1 MPRERS
7 IQYAMAA
14 IIVGATLLGAL
25 ILAGQLAGAGAGT
38 FDDVVQTAPLATL
51 YALAGVLVLTGV
63 PGHPVGRLLLAA
75 GASAG
80 VAAAGLSWSS
90 WAPAG
95 WFGQWAWWPP
105 LGLVTLALLVFPDGR
120 LPSRRWRPVAVTVAV
135 ATAATALA
143 LAVAAIDHPRS
154 LLTSVIEFTPR
165 AQTWIRIGL
174 GFGVVGLA
182 GLGAAVGS
190 LWPRW
195 RRADAI
201 TRRQLA
207 CLLPAAVLLPVAV
220 ALEVAGLSGA
230 WLLSAFALPV
240 GMTVAVLRYR
250 LYGLDRVINRGVVW
264 LLMSVL
270 VVGGFLVLVELL
282 REAVTGGSASV
293 ASLVATG
300 VIVLTFDPVRRRVQ
314 RGVDRL
320 VYGERDDPYR
330 VITRLGG
337 LLGRTAEPYAVL
349 PRLAG
354 TVAGSL
360 QVPYV
365 AVEQGDGRL
374 LAEYGTPGGE
384 VEAFDLVSRGEVLGR
399 LLVAPRTTGGRFG
412 RAERRLLADVAL
424 QAAVAVESTRLLRD
438 LQDSRERLVMAR
450 EEERRRLR
458 RDLHDGV
465 GPALSGMAMQVRAAR
480 KLVAG
485 QARAGTLLDTLA
497 EDLTGCVA
505 EVRRLVDQLRPPTL
519 DSGLAAA
526 LRIECRRFADAPPA
540 VRLEL
545 AGDLDSLPAAVEV
558 AAYRIVAEALTNVAR
573 HSRAR
578 TCVVTVSR
586 ERSLV
591 LEIVDDGVGI
601 STSAGAGV
609 GLSSMR
615 ERAAEL
621 GGDCSIGPTE
631 RGGTV
636 VRVRLPIAAAQPG
649 SGGSTARSAPVAGP

>member
-1 MPRERS
+1 MQRNGS
-7 IQYAMAA
+7 IRYGTPANVAGAA
-14 IIVGATLLGAL
+14 LLGAL

-38 FDDVVQTAPLATL
+38 GGDVVQTAPLAAL
-51 YALAGVLVLTGV
+51 YALAGMLVLAGE

-95 WFGQWAWWPP
+95 WLGQWTWWPP

-120 LPSRRWRPVAVTVAV
+120 LPSRRWRPVVVAVAV
-135 ATAATALA
+135 ATAGTAVA
-143 LAVAAIDHPRS
+143 LAVAAVDHPRS

-165 AQTWIRIGL
+165 AQLWIRIGF

-182 GLGAAVGS
+182 GLVAAVIS

-220 ALEVAGLSGA
+220 ALELASLSGA
-230 WLLSAFALPV
+230 WLLSALAVPV

-270 VVGGFLVLVELL
+270 VVAGFLVLVELL

-330 VITRLGG
+330 VITRLGD
-337 LLGRTAEPYAVL
+337 LLSRTAEPYALL
-349 PRLAG
+349 PRVVG

-365 AVEQGDGRL
+365 SIEQGDGRL
-374 LAEYGTPGGE
+374 LAEYGTPVGE
-384 VEAFDLVSRGEVLGR
+384 VEAFDLVSRDEVLGR
-399 LLVAPRTTGGRFG
+399 LLVAPRTAGGRFG

-424 QAAVAVESTRLLRD
+424 QAAVAVESTRLVRD
-438 LQDSRERLVMAR
+438 LRDSRERLVLAR

-485 QARAGTLLDTLA
+485 QAQADTLLDTLA
-497 EDLTGCVA
+497 DDLNGCVT
-505 EVRRLVDQLRPPTL
+505 EVRRLVDRLRPPIL

-526 LRIECRRFADAPPA
+526 LHIECRRFVNAPPT
-540 VRLEL
+540 VQLEL
-545 AGDLDSLPAAVEV
+545 IGDLEGLPAAVEV
-558 AAYRIVAEALTNVAR
+558 AAYRIVGEALTNVAR
-573 HSRAR
+573 HSGAR
-578 TCVVTVSR
+578 ICVVTVSR
-586 ERSLV
+586 QRSLV
-591 LEIVDDGVGI
+591 LEVVDDGVGI
-601 STSAGAGV
+601 RTPAGAGV

-621 GGDCSIGPTE
+621 GGDCLIGPADP
-631 RGGTV
+631 RGTA
-636 VRVRLPIAAAQPG
+636 VRVRLPITAAQPG
-649 SGGSTARSAPVAGP
+649 ESTAQPALVAGL